1 MIETTFA
8 NAINQAI
15 YDSLESDKKVL
26 CLGLGTTDPKGVFGT
41 TLGLKEKFGK
51 DRVFDIPTSE
61 NAITG
66 VCAGLGIAGYK
77 PILTHQRLD
86 FALLSLDQIIN
97 NAAKI
102 HYMYGGNLSCPIVI
116 RMIIGRGWGQGPTHS
131 QNLQALFSGIPGL
144 IVAMPS
150 TAQDAYSQLRAC
162 IDNPNPCIFL
172 EHRWLHNS
180 KGQISKNYSQED
192 LIKQRIMNKGSDY
205 TIVATGYMVLEALRA
220 YDILQKN
227 YGLSGDIISFRNYN
241 PDLIS
246 EITESV
252 SRTKKIIFADT
263 SQRKLSIGNLILFE
277 LRNQTKLKGIE
288 ALTLTMPDVPEPT
301 SKFLTKNLYPS
312 YKDLTKK
319 VVRLVNK
326 NLSLESILFEENH
339 SHDIP
344 GKWFK
349 GPF

>member
-8 NAINQAI
+8 KAINQAI
-15 YDSLESDKKVL
+15 HDSLESDPKVL

-41 TLGLKEKFGK
+41 TLGLKEKFGD

-66 VCAGLGIAGYK
+66 VCAGLGMAGYK

-86 FALLSLDQIIN
+86 FAILSLDQIIN

-102 HYMYGGNLSCPIVI
+102 HYMYGGNLTCPIVI

-150 TAQDAYSQLRAC
+150 TAQDAYSQMRAS
-162 IDNPNPCIFL
+162 IENPNPVIFL

-180 KGQISKNYSQED
+180 NGEISKKYSEDD
-192 LIKQRIMNKGSDY
+192 LIKQRIMKEGSDY
-205 TIVATGYMVLEALRA
+205 TIVATGYMLIEAIRA
-220 YDILQKN
+220 HDILKKN
-227 YGLSGDIISFRNYN
+227 HGITGDIISFRNYN
-241 PDLIS
+241 PDLIT
-246 EITESV
+246 EIKESV
-252 SRTKKIIFADT
+252 SKTRKIIFADT
-263 SQRKLSIGNLILFE
+263 SQRKLSVGNLILFE
-277 LRNQTKLKGIE
+277 LKKHTNLDNIE
-288 ALTLTMPDVPEPT
+288 ACTLTLPDVPEPT
-301 SKFLTKNLYPS
+301 SKFLTKNLYPN
-312 YKDLTKK
+312 YRNLIKK
-319 VVRLVNK
+319 VGYLMK
-326 NLSLESILFEENH
+326 NDYSNQDTLLKEST

-344 GKWFK
+344 GEWFK